1 MTPEHEITP
10 ERLAK
15 LRAYQ
20 TGPDADCADC
30 YDLIAHLDAVTRERD
45 QARAIMEVAVEER
58 REIAA
63 FLNLEWDS
71 RRGGYWLP
79 AEPGPILC
87 LTVPEAVKRA
97 SQLADGAA

>member
-1 MTPEHEITP
+1 MTP
-10 ERLAK
+10 ERLARVREAAAQDEREWGWASPVVRE
-15 LRAYQ
+15 L
-20 TGPDADCADC
+20 
-30 YDLIAHLDAVTRERD
+30 LAHLDAVTRERD